1 MSQNNNQTAGAILI
15 KQEPGINLNNIKS
28 EQPGGRLIS
37 FKLPRD
43 LTLGSSLGGRL
54 QRGAAAGANKK
65 IFTPNLNAVRNKN
78 A

>member
-1 MSQNNNQTAGAILI
+1 MSQTNNQTAGAIVI
-15 KQEPGINLNNIKS
+15 KQEPGINLNNIKA
-28 EQPGGRLIS
+28 EQPPGGRLIS

-43 LTLGSSLGGRL
+43 LTLGGRL
-54 QRGAAAGANKK
+54 PTRGAASGANKK

>member
-15 KQEPGINLNNIKS
+15 KQEPGINLNSIKT

-43 LTLGSSLGGRL
+43 LTLGGRIPT
-54 QRGAAAGANKK
+54 RGAAGANKK

>member
-15 KQEPGINLNNIKS
+15 KQEPGLNLNNIKA
-28 EQPGGRLIS
+28 EKPGGRLIS

-43 LTLGSSLGGRL
+43 LTLGGP
-54 QRGAAAGANKK
+54 RGAGTNKK

>member
-15 KQEPGINLNNIKS
+15 KQEPGLNLNNIKT
-28 EQPGGRLIS
+28 EKPGGRLIS

-43 LTLGSSLGGRL
+43 LTLGGGP
-54 QRGAAAGANKK
+54 RGAGANKK

>member
-15 KQEPGINLNNIKS
+15 KQEPGINLNNIKA
-28 EQPGGRLIS
+28 EQPSGGRLIS

-43 LTLGSSLGGRL
+43 LTLGGRL
-54 QRGAAAGANKK
+54 PTTRAGANKK

>member
-15 KQEPGINLNNIKS
+15 KQEPGINLNSIKT
-28 EQPGGRLIS
+28 EQPGGRLISS

-43 LTLGSSLGGRL
+43 LTLGGRIPT
-54 QRGAAAGANKK
+54 RGAAAANKK
-65 IFTPNLNAVRNKN
+65 VFTPNLNAVRNKN